1 MKSNISKTVKVK
13 IAFTRTLFKEYAIS
27 FLMVCRLINFAFVV
41 KVCRIVSISKIEFFN
56 VSGTER
62 VNNHNNS
69 SKKGGCNSYVVIYS
83 ATKIVAIV
91 KVGSSGCGYKD
102 D

>member
-1 MKSNISKTVKVK
+1 
-13 IAFTRTLFKEYAIS
+13 
-27 FLMVCRLINFAFVV
+27 MVCRLINFAFVV

-83 ATKIVAIV
+83 TTKIVVIL
-91 KVGSSGCGYKD
+91 KVVSSGYGYKD

>member
-1 MKSNISKTVKVK
+1 MHLW
-13 IAFTRTLFKEYAIS
+13 F
-27 FLMVCRLINFAFVV
+27 
-41 KVCRIVSISKIEFFN
+41 KVCRIISISKIEFFN

-69 SKKGGCNSYVVIYS
+69 IKKGGCNSYVVIYS